1 MKKDLIYHSTLGMSE
16 EDWLLYRKTGIGASE
31 VGKVMGLSEWGSA
44 LDLFY
49 EKISEGVPYTTE
61 NMAMFMGKEKEDFI
75 ANLWQYW
82 GGTEES
88 MIANKR
94 AGKIIRRMQKV
105 NAYVR
110 NPKWPWLFISL
121 DRKINKHGK
130 RGEGSLEL
138 KTIGGWEADKWVSGV
153 PPSYLLQHQD
163 QMGVAEFEYGEIA
176 ILKDGRNM
184 DVLQFEFSKQIFEN
198 IVEETHD
205 FWGRVERAKIV
216 LTQRFEAERNFNQ
229 RLVKELT
236 EELSE
241 IEPHT
246 DGSRGLEEF
255 LNEKWSKGTAGE
267 RQGTILEREAAIK
280 HKELKEEEKRI
291 KESLREQENYLKNE
305 MRDFT
310 KISFGKEGSVH
321 WSGEP
326 RRFINRIK
334 L

>member
-1 MKKDLIYHSTLGMSE
+1 MKKELIFHSTLGMSE
-16 EDWLLYRKTGIGASE
+16 EDWLLYRKSGVGASE

-44 LDLFY
+44 HDLFY
-49 EKISEGVPYTTE
+49 EKISEGIPYTVE

-82 GGTEES
+82 GGSEES
-88 MIANKR
+88 LIRNKR
-94 AGKIIRRMQKV
+94 EGRIIRRMQKV

-110 NPKWPWLFISL
+110 NPKYPWLFISL
-121 DRKINKHGK
+121 DRKMNKHNG
-130 RGEGSLEL
+130 RGEGTLEL

-163 QMGVAEFEYGEIA
+163 QMGVCELEYGEIA
-176 ILKDGRNM
+176 ILRDGRNM
-184 DVLQFEFSKQIFEN
+184 EVLQFEFNSQIFEN
-198 IVEETHD
+198 IVEETHE
-205 FWGRVERAKIV
+205 FWQRVERAKII
-216 LTQRFEAERNFNQ
+216 LTKRFEAQRNFNQ
-229 RLVKELT
+229 RLVKELS

-255 LNEKWSKGTAGE
+255 LNEKYSKGTEGE
-267 RQGTILEREAAIK
+267 RQGSILELDSATK
-280 HKELKEEEKRI
+280 HKKLKEEEKKI
-291 KESLREQENYLKNE
+291 KEALRTEENYLKNQ
-305 MRDFT
+305 MKDFT
-310 KISFGKEGSVH
+310 KLSFGKDGSVH

-334 L
+334 I